1 MTDVLKGTK
10 ATAAT
15 RPTGV
20 GGGTSVALALNA
32 FRHRVEQHRTRE
44 RSSEASLPRSGL
56 TRAESRLSSIVGATA
71 LHSHLTSGHALP
83 RGSISAPVAVHAI
96 RNVERGANDRRD
108 VIQSIINASPGTF
121 EDDDGSPEIADRYN
135 FYAHGKRF
143 LFATSSL
150 GIFDETSVFRRRVIW
165 LVTSPLFDR
174 VVLALIMTNS
184 IVLALPDLSKTNPD
198 GSLDSADSL
207 RNAIAN
213 DADRVFTILFF
224 IECSLKIIAMGLMGE
239 RGAYLLDPW
248 NWIDFAVVFVG
259 IVAAIPRVPDVSGL
273 RAFRVLRPLRF
284 LNAVPGIKKL
294 VTALLKSI
302 PELLSVVAF
311 LSFLFF
317 LYGVTGVQL
326 WSGVLHSRCRLTP
339 FPVQL
344 DPNITLESLQEYET
358 RVIADP
364 YAYRCRDPTTSH
376 VIELDSVAWTHD
388 TSPWRQP
395 QVCYWPVANE
405 ATPQTCNLDGSSF
418 RQCPTGQTCGSE
430 YDKDGN
436 FRFTHPNAT
445 VRRILLESS
454 TFTASLN
461 YGFTSFDNIGSTAL
475 VLFICMPRE
484 GWTDIM
490 YMIQDAGFDT
500 AAALYFIS
508 FVFFSSY
515 FMLNLA
521 LAVIWENF
529 SDQSFIEAE
538 EERAQNAVAAAARK
552 LAMEARDAR
561 RSKPSGSR
569 IVGRLINHWFFNL
582 IRTIMILLN
591 TIILSLDQYPVDEQL
606 SRIVDA
612 ANFALTVAIVAVN
625 NFKGKLY
632 SCNGDVYASLQSD
645 QRAFITSPRPWHSL
659 SMTEQAW
666 FDPSAALWLQSLPDG
681 QMITSREACQMFN
694 ATWGYTIPQSFD
706 NVLVA
711 WRTFYEIS
719 TTEGWV
725 TIMLA
730 AVDATEIDMQPIPN
744 YREVWTFFFIA
755 FIFWGSFFVI
765 QLFIGVVIENFN
777 RMKERLDAQ
786 SSVLETITMGS
797 IILNTFIMAL
807 TYFGEEDLYGML
819 IEYSNYVFALV
830 FTLEAVI
837 KIVGLG
843 RYYWKD
849 KWNIFDFTIV
859 LGSFIGLVYTWAGGS
874 SVGTKFLD
882 ITIYSG
888 NKVYFHE
895 VARKL
900 AKFVLDIVNE
910 APVEDLPSNIEVDQ
924 KWRILLRGSKMRKME
939 RENYRLNHIHAA
951 ELIHQAHSQDMV
963 KKASFTFEE
972 FFAAFSKSVAGRDAG
987 DASDDGQAQ
996 RASEQESGDG
1006 RTLPS
1011 LEGDIAKRLIHPNHT
1026 PPARASA
1033 EALPTFVSAFL
1044 PLQLSDGSWRFD
1056 DKFAYTINGVA
1067 ADPPVGLSPKLWA
1080 TAVVIIIWRQY
1091 PEYFL
1096 QLEGAYEKAMLHVDE
1111 NVMRL
1116 AKDQVDLLSLHK
1128 IRVYQDTKAKEIREK
1143 LLLEA
1148 AKKAE
1153 QEQEEERRIAQEAEN
1168 ALRVTSRNSGTA
1180 QPS

>member
-83 RGSISAPVAVHAI
+83 GGSISAPVAVHAI

-150 GIFDETSVFRRRVIW
+150 GIFDENSVFRRRVIW

-174 VVLALIMTNS
+174 VVLVLIMTNS

-198 GSLDSADSL
+198 GTLDSADSL

-364 YAYRCRDPTTSH
+364 DAYRCRDPTTSH

-538 EERAQNAVAAAARK
+538 E
-552 LAMEARDAR
+552 
-561 RSKPSGSR
+561 
-569 IVGRLINHWFFNL
+569 
-582 IRTIMILLN
+582 
-591 TIILSLDQYPVDEQL
+591 
-606 SRIVDA
+606 
-612 ANFALTVAIVAVN
+612 
-625 NFKGKLY
+625 
-632 SCNGDVYASLQSD
+632 
-645 QRAFITSPRPWHSL
+645 
-659 SMTEQAW
+659 
-666 FDPSAALWLQSLPDG
+666 SLPDG
-681 QMITSREACQMFN
+681 QMITSREACQMLN

-744 YREVWTFFFIA
+744 YREVWTIFFIA

-777 RMKERLDAQ
+777 RMKEKLDAQ

-830 FTLEAVI
+830 FTLEAII

-924 KWRILLRGSKMRKME
+924 
-939 RENYRLNHIHAA
+939 N
-951 ELIHQAHSQDMV
+951 QDMV

-1011 LEGDIAKRLIHPNHT
+1011 LEGDIAKRLIQPSHT
-1026 PPARASA
+1026 SPARASA

-1153 QEQEEERRIAQEAEN
+1153 VEAEEERRIAQEAEN